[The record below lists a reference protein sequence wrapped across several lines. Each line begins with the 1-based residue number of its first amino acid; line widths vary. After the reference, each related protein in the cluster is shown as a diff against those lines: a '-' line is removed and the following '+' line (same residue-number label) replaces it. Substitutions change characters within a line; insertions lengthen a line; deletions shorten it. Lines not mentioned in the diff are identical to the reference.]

1 MSKKPEDEIKKGLP
15 SNKGRGEDNI
25 TIGTVHGN
33 KNEKKKNC
41 CWIFRSGNL
50 GKLIWLN
57 IIIIYFHYFLDFNNI
72 YSIKSQVFTYL
83 FF

>member
-1 MSKKPEDEIKKGLP
+1 MIIIYFFYLEIYNVLSKKPEDEIKKGLP

-41 CWIFRSGNL
+41 C
-50 GKLIWLN
+50 
-57 IIIIYFHYFLDFNNI
+57 
-72 YSIKSQVFTYL
+72 
-83 FF
+83 